1 MIAVVYPQ
9 FYGVG
14 GIARYLDSFL
24 ANLPAGHPPVFLIT
38 GDEHRFDR
46 SYKGVEI
53 IHIPLSS
60 SRFNLIFWSLA
71 VRKKL
76 RKLFEQGRIRVVNFH
91 FPPLIPGLFLPADI
105 PMLLTAHTTYLG
117 MSGGF
122 YPKRYFKSPWGRL
135 SVTIKKWMEQRIF
148 ADAAAV
154 ITLTEQGLQEVKQ
167 YGYPRSVSVVPNGVD
182 VSMFVPKRETEKTI
196 DVLFAGRVEV
206 RKGSRPM
213 VEFCRNMV
221 ARKPDVRICIVGYG
235 DDDEYVRRELSTFA
249 KNIRLAGKVPFSEM
263 IDFYDRSRVYASTSY
278 YEGLPGTCLEA
289 MAMELPVVA
298 WDFLFYRGLVL
309 PEVTGALV
317 EPDAIDDMVQQT
329 IDLLADPGRAT
340 SMGRAGRVQL
350 QQGYAWH
357 ELAARIVTQAAALA
371 AVRRA

>member
-1 MIAVVYPQ
+1 MIAIVYPQ

-24 ANLPAGHPPVFLIT
+24 ANLPAGHPPVILIT
-38 GDEHRFDR
+38 GDEHRCER
-46 SYKGVEI
+46 VYEGVEI
-53 IHIPLSS
+53 IHIPFLS
-60 SRFNLIFWSLA
+60 SRFNLVFWSLA
-71 VRKKL
+71 VRRKL
-76 RKLFEQGRIRVVNFH
+76 RELFELNRIRVVNFH
-91 FPPLIPGLFLPADI
+91 FPPLIPGLFLPANI

-117 MSGGF
+117 MSGSF

-135 SVTIKKWMEQRIF
+135 SVAIKKWMEQRIF
-148 ADAAAV
+148 AQAAAV

-167 YGYPRSVSVVPNGVD
+167 YGYPRSVSVIPNGVD
-182 VSMFVPKRETEKTI
+182 VSKFVPEPNTEKTI

-213 VEFCRNMV
+213 VEFCRIMI
-221 ARKPDVRICIVGYG
+221 AKKPDVQICIVGYG
-235 DDDEYVRRELSTFA
+235 DDDEYVRRELAPFA

-263 IDFYDRSRVYASTSY
+263 MSYYCRSRVYASTSY

-309 PEVTGALV
+309 PDVTGTLV
-317 EPDAIDDMVQQT
+317 EPDAIDDMVSKT
-329 IDLLADPGRAT
+329 IDLLDDPGRAI

-357 ELAARIVTQAAALA
+357 ELAARIVTKISSLA
-371 AVRRA
+371 GAGPA